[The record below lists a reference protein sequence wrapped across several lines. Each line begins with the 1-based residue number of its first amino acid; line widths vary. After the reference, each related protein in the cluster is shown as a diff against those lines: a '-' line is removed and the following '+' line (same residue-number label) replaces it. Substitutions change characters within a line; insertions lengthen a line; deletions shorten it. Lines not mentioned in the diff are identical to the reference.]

1 MKIFAQALFGRQ
13 AFTTNNEAPG
23 GLEPALLK
31 RATMIRTAPAR
42 LRLQRKLMPP
52 LGAVLVAAGLGS
64 VLAAEPDF
72 PITPQQREAAR
83 QVAGAGVP
91 LAELAPDA
99 PDAYTV
105 KPGDTL
111 WGISGL
117 FLKRAWRWPEL
128 WGMNLEQIR
137 NPHLIYPGQILVLER
152 SGDRAQLRMASGV
165 PTGTDKLSPRVRDM
179 GASTLPIAAVPL
191 RAIEAFLGEAVI
203 FSDDQLQRAPRIV
216 AAQEGRVLIGKGDA
230 AYVRGEIG
238 NERLWQIFRQPR
250 ALTDPL
256 TQQVLGYEG
265 VHVGTASYE
274 AQAGTNERGEAVPA
288 TFRITSARV
297 ECNVED
303 RLIAA
308 AARDFEPY
316 VPRAPSKPVDGRIVS
331 VYGDAL
337 NAGQNQIVALNKGR
351 LDGLERGHVL
361 ALWRAGAEA
370 RDGTVEGPAQPI
382 RLPDERHGTL
392 FVFRV
397 FEKMAY
403 ALILEVRE
411 PVTRGDRFSQ
421 P

>member
-1 MKIFAQALFGRQ
+1 
-13 AFTTNNEAPG
+13 
-23 GLEPALLK
+23 
-31 RATMIRTAPAR
+31 MIRTAPAR
-42 LRLQRKLMPP
+42 LRPVRKLLSA
-52 LGAVLVAAGLGS
+52 LGAVLVTAGS
-64 VLAAEPDF
+64 WSALAAEPSF

-83 QVAGAGVP
+83 QVAQAGVP
-91 LAELAPDA
+91 LTELAADA

-105 KPGDTL
+105 KAGDTL

-117 FLKRAWRWPEL
+117 FLKRPWRWPEL

-137 NPHLIYPGQILVLER
+137 NPHLIYPGQILALER
-152 SGDRAQLRMASGV
+152 SGGRAQLRMATGL
-165 PTGTDKLSPRVRDM
+165 PTGTEKLSPRVRDA

-191 RAIEAFLGEAVI
+191 RAIEAFLSEAVI
-203 FSDDQLQRAPRIV
+203 FGDDQLQRAPRIV
-216 AAQEGRVLIGKGDA
+216 AAQEGRVLLGKGDA

-250 ALTDPL
+250 ALTDPE

-265 VHVGTASYE
+265 VYVGTATYE
-274 AQAGTNERGEAVPA
+274 AQAGANERGETVPA

-297 ECNVED
+297 EGNVDD
-303 RLIAA
+303 RLTPA
-308 AARDFEPY
+308 AARDFAPY
-316 VPRAPSKPVDGRIVS
+316 VPRAPGGPIDGRIVS
-331 VYGDAL
+331 VYGEAL

-361 ALWRAGAEA
+361 ALWRAGAAA
-370 RDGTVEGPAQPI
+370 RDVTVAGPAQPI

-397 FEKMAY
+397 FDKMAY
-403 ALILEVRE
+403 ALILDVRE